1 MFKLRKKTWLQ
12 LQEKDRLEQI
22 KNFLGVKGFSTDA
35 FLINMIWI
43 NLRETLS
50 QQIAIAKVL
59 HRANTNYIPT
69 ILTLFKPRHV
79 FALIV
84 EDTPSEHTQELK
96 IEHPVVAYNKTAKYW
111 TKVEAGKTVFVSSL
125 IIRLDTPEQIAIDS
139 PAYWRGN
146 KIEYAIWKA
155 FQRVKFEWIDSSP
168 YVLKEK
174 TLRIGKEKRSN
185 IYLYKESHLL
195 ERQEVHR
202 LDTKTF
208 NYDLFDFMLVD
219 DEFDSNKIFTSD
231 ADLTLFFQRLMDTGA
246 IWYNEVETAKEEIFD
261 KTLETYNILYN
272 QYYNQKFKAKGLE
285 QLEAIATS
293 LKICSLLG
301 VMIQYH
307 VQGVH
312 AFNVDRQNEWTLAF
326 KTKNKDGVDFYID
339 FFNFMSQTLFKE
351 EVKLMKQVLGLSNI
365 KKMLQYIITQILT
378 GRYEGRHQLTTRIL
392 HHGNYI
398 VLSYADQCGF
408 FRKLIRKTTAASDIL
423 TALDQKK
430 SNKVIIDLPSYV
442 LIFYRPLTL
451 KYDYDNKV
459 IFDRTRANFEG
470 KKQGMVAKPKRHKQK
485 TVATTIPKATLL
497 DLLNVMNLDLG
508 KRRFFSDE
516 AMIIG
521 MLQEKMKE
529 DIDRADKPKQTIVDE
544 YLVYACNFIKT
555 KIIEWFH
562 LIREEVPDLHNIDTL
577 DKARAKLWSVMI
589 AAINGKKVTPDRVEE
604 FILDAAKQ
612 TRLAD
617 ITHESIEYQEIIET
631 AKREA
636 RLNMYLSMTPEEK
649 LESNIDNMTY
659 EEKNKFLDQKI
670 EELKEYHVME

>member
-1 MFKLRKKTWLQ
+1 
-12 LQEKDRLEQI
+12 
-22 KNFLGVKGFSTDA
+22 
-35 FLINMIWI
+35 
-43 NLRETLS
+43 
-50 QQIAIAKVL
+50 
-59 HRANTNYIPT
+59 
-69 ILTLFKPRHV
+69 
-79 FALIV
+79 
-84 EDTPSEHTQELK
+84 
-96 IEHPVVAYNKTAKYW
+96 
-111 TKVEAGKTVFVSSL
+111 
-125 IIRLDTPEQIAIDS
+125 
-139 PAYWRGN
+139 
-146 KIEYAIWKA
+146 
-155 FQRVKFEWIDSSP
+155 EWIDSSP

-174 TLRIGKEKRSN
+174 TLRIGNEKRSN

-208 NYDLFDFMLVD
+208 NYDLLDFMLVD

-398 VLSYADQCGF
+398 VLSHADQCGF
-408 FRKLIRKTTAASDIL
+408 FGKLIRKTTAANDIL
-423 TALDQKK
+423 PALDQKK

-485 TVATTIPKATLL
+485 TITTTIPKATLL

-508 KRRFFSDE
+508 KRRFFSD
-516 AMIIG
+516 
-521 MLQEKMKE
+521 
-529 DIDRADKPKQTIVDE
+529 
-544 YLVYACNFIKT
+544 
-555 KIIEWFH
+555 
-562 LIREEVPDLHNIDTL
+562 
-577 DKARAKLWSVMI
+577 
-589 AAINGKKVTPDRVEE
+589 
-604 FILDAAKQ
+604 
-612 TRLAD
+612 
-617 ITHESIEYQEIIET
+617 
-631 AKREA
+631 
-636 RLNMYLSMTPEEK
+636 
-649 LESNIDNMTY
+649 
-659 EEKNKFLDQKI
+659 
-670 EELKEYHVME
+670 